1 MAVRGGRLGPA
12 AVTTAAVVAVG
23 AVVAWRAGEVGEAL
37 RMVPVAAVLG
47 AVALHAV
54 TLVLR
59 SEGWRV
65 AVAAIDGRVLDR
77 EAVHGANAGAFGAG
91 TVQSHF
97 GLPVRIALLRRWRG
111 DDAPRPLQLA
121 LADLPIALAEVCCL
135 LLLLALWH
143 PWLAVVGV
151 GVLLALGPV
160 SRAACA
166 RWETARPTVRGVAVL
181 ADGRR
186 RTVLLALA
194 AGITAVT
201 AARVWL
207 VLLAC
212 GLPHGAA
219 EVALL
224 VGALGVLGVLPLG
237 PAASPGAA
245 LATLAAEGV
254 GSAVAAGL
262 VISASSIG
270 AVALYGLVVVGVL
283 GARRARRRAPRLPGW
298 AALRSTAVAEGA
310 EA

>member
-1 MAVRGGRLGPA
+1 MA
-12 AVTTAAVVAVG
+12 AVAVVG

-37 RMVPVAAVLG
+37 RMVPAAAVLG

-65 AVAAIDGRVLDR
+65 AIAAIDGGPLDR

-91 TVQSHF
+91 TIQSHF
-97 GLPVRIALLRRWRG
+97 GLPVRVALLRRWRG
-111 DDAPRPLQLA
+111 EHVPRPLQLA
-121 LADLPIALAEVCCL
+121 LADLPIALAEACCL
-135 LLLLALWH
+135 LLLLALWE
-143 PWLAVVGV
+143 PWLALFGAA
-151 GVLLALGPV
+151 VLLGLGPA

-194 AGITAVT
+194 AAITAVT
-201 AARVWL
+201 AVRVWL
-207 VLLAC
+207 ILAAC

-219 EVALL
+219 DVALL
-224 VGALGVLGVLPLG
+224 VGALGILGVLPLG

-270 AVALYGLVVVGVL
+270 AVAAYGLAVGGWL
-283 GARRARRRAPRLPGW
+283 ALRRWAPTSGLRLRPRRAPV
-298 AALRSTAVAEGA
+298 AVEGA